1 MAFPL
6 QSFPTLN
13 QTITPNNSMQ
23 FFFKKKQ
30 KTPKQLYGDRLNL
43 KHILLS
49 KEPKP

>member
-13 QTITPNNSMQ
+13 QTIIPNKSMQ
-23 FFFKKKQ
+23 NLFKKKENH
-30 KTPKQLYGDRLNL
+30 KQLYGDRLNL
-43 KHILLS
+43 KYILLS